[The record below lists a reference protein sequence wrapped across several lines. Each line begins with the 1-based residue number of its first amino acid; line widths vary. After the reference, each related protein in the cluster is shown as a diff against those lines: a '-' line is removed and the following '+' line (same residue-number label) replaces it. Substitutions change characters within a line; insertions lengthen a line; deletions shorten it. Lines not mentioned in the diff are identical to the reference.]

1 MHQSTHHRGCLF
13 CRPALLLPLSL
24 AHNFYTGI
32 KGLLLGSWLAMK
44 VPWRPIKKE
53 GTRLILMMA
62 PPTTAL
68 FCVKTSHHYNLLLA
82 CPVRAVDH
90 GRNFPHGTYVK
101 LPVRMNEEWQNC
113 TLVKKFSATSPG
125 TTHGG
130 SSFATN
136 VNIPDFISEASLE
149 MNPVHRRRP
158 KFLFTKGNGRPSTPP
173 TAKAPGGGTGTLETG
188 SSNRSLETGLCS
200 TI

>member
-1 MHQSTHHRGCLF
+1 MHQSTHDRGCLF
-13 CRPALLLPLSL
+13 CRPALLLPLFLSPQL
-24 AHNFYTGI
+24 LYGHQRPAS
-32 KGLLLGSWLAMK
+32 GLLACYEGALAAK
-44 VPWRPIKKE
+44 KKE

-158 KFLFTKGNGRPSTPP
+158 KSLFTKGNGRPSTPP